1 MEAEPRLE
9 RLMSALVGWMRRIP
23 PDEPALADR
32 RAFLATQPAAEAL
45 QRLREAGLATWAGRI
60 EALREGEG
68 APATPDI
75 IAAEVAVGRALGRA
89 CAEWPDEDAF
99 RRAEEVIRHFRDAE
113 VGFPEGG
120 DEGLGRAPR
129 ALPALEGMLLERVN
143 RFTAAPR
150 RMARVQGMSTCA
162 LVEHHRRRAR
172 LHDCWGE
179 RPMRGMLRI
188 RDTRGF
194 DLLRRAAPD
203 AYLRVLEAF
212 PHPEPVR
219 QILQA
224 AELEHDLDALC
235 LLLTEAKPAFGAD
248 GRWLPETKAP
258 LFLLA
263 MAGEHLRLLPESAGG
278 TGTEDDGFQ
287 TARAK
292 VVGCLSARPDM
303 PHLGFAWA
311 QRLVQEGGARGP
323 WRRAGDAETGTRRLL
338 ALLGALADMLPD
350 HPCPVQWIADEGDV
364 RRRERTVAALLPFAR
379 DDHPNRGAAGALVE
393 RVAQE
398 GLSDRTGLAAGLA
411 DYWLAE
417 TAVIGTVLSEVPAV
431 ADWFEGAWR
440 RLMPVR
446 DRARYRGEDGHDHRG
461 AGAGLFLV
469 TWTLHALGRLAPGSA
484 EARALWT
491 ALERAIRESRL
502 TEPDI
507 PGLSDWPAAQAFLAA
522 MWPRTFP
529 DHPPSG
535 EPGSLADFL
544 APFARPDDAFV
555 DVLLHLRADDVDAA
569 GLAEAAGG
577 TAKLVG
583 MLTLVATDQR
593 RRDEREAAPSL
604 KAPSVY
610 QVRLGAFIE
619 ELRTG
624 PSAVTL

>member
-1 MEAEPRLE
+1 MPDPADQRVEAVRRARALLEAEPRPE
-9 RLMSALVGWMRRIP
+9 RLMDVLEEWMRRVP
-23 PDEPALADR
+23 PGEPSFLDR
-32 RAFLATQPAAEAL
+32 RAFLAAQPAAEAL
-45 QRLREAGLATWAGRI
+45 QRLREAGLAAWAERI
-60 EALREGEG
+60 EALREGES
-68 APATPDI
+68 APATPDAV
-75 IAAEVAVGRALGRA
+75 AAETAIGRALGRA
-89 CAEWPDEDAF
+89 CAEQPDEDAL
-99 RRAEEVIRHFRDAE
+99 RRAEEVIRHFRNAE
-113 VGFPEGG
+113 VGFAEGA
-120 DEGLGRAPR
+120 DEGLERA
-129 ALPALEGMLLERVN
+129 AQTLPALEAMLLERVN

-194 DLLRRAAPD
+194 DLLRRADPD

-224 AELEHDLDALC
+224 AELEHDLNALC
-235 LLLTEAKPAFGAD
+235 LLLAEAKPAFGAE

-263 MAGEHLRLLPESAGG
+263 MAGEHLRSLPGSAGR

-287 TARAK
+287 TAMAK

-323 WRRAGDAETGTRRLL
+323 WRRAGDAETGTWRLL

-350 HPCPVQWIADEGDV
+350 HPCPVRWIAEEGDV
-364 RRRERTVAALLPFAR
+364 WRRERTVAALLPFAR
-379 DDHPNRGAAGALVE
+379 DDHPDRAAAGLLVE
-393 RVAQE
+393 RVTQE
-398 GLSDRTGLAAGLA
+398 GLFDRTGLEEGLA
-411 DYWLAE
+411 DFRSAE
-417 TAVIGTVLSEVPAV
+417 TAVVGAILSKVPAV
-431 ADWFEGAWR
+431 AGWFEGAWR
-440 RLMPVR
+440 QLMPVR
-446 DRARYRGEDGHDHRG
+446 DRTRYWREDSRDRHA

-469 TWTLHALGRLAPGSA
+469 TWTLHALGRLAPASA
-484 EARALWT
+484 EARALWA

-507 PGLSDWPAAQAFLAA
+507 PGVSGWPAAQALLADV
-522 MWPRTFP
+522 WPRTFP
-529 DHPPSG
+529 DRPPSG

-544 APFARPDDAFV
+544 APFAR
-555 DVLLHLRADDVDAA
+555 
-569 GLAEAAGG
+569 
-577 TAKLVG
+577 
-583 MLTLVATDQR
+583 
-593 RRDEREAAPSL
+593 
-604 KAPSVY
+604 
-610 QVRLGAFIE
+610 
-619 ELRTG
+619 
-624 PSAVTL
+624 